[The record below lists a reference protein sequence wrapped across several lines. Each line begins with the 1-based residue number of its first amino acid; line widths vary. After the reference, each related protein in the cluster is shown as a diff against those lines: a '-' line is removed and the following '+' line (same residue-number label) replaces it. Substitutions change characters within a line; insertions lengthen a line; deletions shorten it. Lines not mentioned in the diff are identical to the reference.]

1 MPAFNT
7 TIVSKTIHLLHPIHR
22 SHVCADVMYL
32 PHNAKTM
39 NICGPTLSDQIAFDS
54 FEKLATFNVTLA
66 LVCEKCDFATKMPS
80 QSRFGCKNRKTC
92 VLHVRHNFKTLWW
105 YFVSCMKTQISKTSR
120 ALVALAVAITLDNDR
135 IPMLATFNS
144 QRILVD
150 GTLLFYVG
158 RSYSRKLLALL
169 LYQTNEC
176 LDCFFSSGLFFLSCM
191 FGVSPLGSS
200 YRCNMHANNG
210 GERKL
215 LAWIPENNPL
225 ALIMHI
231 WTRL

>member
-1 MPAFNT
+1 
-7 TIVSKTIHLLHPIHR
+7 
-22 SHVCADVMYL
+22 
-32 PHNAKTM
+32 
-39 NICGPTLSDQIAFDS
+39 
-54 FEKLATFNVTLA
+54 
-66 LVCEKCDFATKMPS
+66 
-80 QSRFGCKNRKTC
+80 
-92 VLHVRHNFKTLWW
+92 
-105 YFVSCMKTQISKTSR
+105 MKTQISKTSR

-215 LAWIPENNPL
+215 LA
-225 ALIMHI
+225 
-231 WTRL
+231 